1 MPKEKTLVVH
11 RDYFDRELAVED
23 FVVFSV
29 RNLFQVGRII
39 SVTPKMLRV
48 AGYDHAKKNWRT
60 GETIGNLKYGY
71 EVLKVDPQEVTMYL
85 LRKSN

>member
-39 SVTPKMLRV
+39 SVTPKRSEEHTSELQS
-48 AGYDHAKKNWRT
+48 H
-60 GETIGNLKYGY
+60 
-71 EVLKVDPQEVTMYL
+71 
-85 LRKSN
+85 